1 MELSRMRNS
10 VSPVTNYLSCFL
22 SLSSA
27 KPQERMRQQE
37 GLRMNLTSLIT
48 DNITEI
54 LVKIIEFTR
63 TRQKIITQNIT
74 NVNNPGFVP
83 KELAVNEFSGLLN
96 NAIDEHIRNQRLLL
110 RDTENIK
117 FGAGG
122 SFEVKPMVDE
132 HSKELL
138 EENRDEYLELQ
149 ITKLLENSLNQRVAA
164 ELLRHKQKTVSTD
177 YC

>member
-1 MELSRMRNS
+1 MEVSRMRNS

-27 KPQERMRQQE
+27 KPKKRMGQQE

-54 LVKIIEFTR
+54 LVKIIEFTY
-63 TRQKIITQNIT
+63 TRQKILTQNIT

-117 FGAGG
+117 FGVRG

-164 ELLRHKQKTVSTD
+164 ELLRQKQKTVSTD